1 MNENNMVRPL
11 EWEEFMS
18 IGEYTLDSHAKE
30 FLRMSNTFIDARNSG
45 NAEDHIDS
53 ILNKLNVIDELWFGS
68 EAGSTAVF
76 DMLSDILANEPEGYS
91 AALKSGLKSGFSFPK
106 ARCEALISYV
116 FSKAHQLSVTE
127 DFLRSF
133 LKLLLASST
142 FAN

>member
-53 ILNKLNVIDELWFGS
+53 ILNKLNE
-68 EAGSTAVF
+68 
-76 DMLSDILANEPEGYS
+76 YS
-91 AALKSGLKSGFSFPK
+91 QIK
-106 ARCEALISYV
+106 
-116 FSKAHQLSVTE
+116 
-127 DFLRSF
+127 
-133 LKLLLASST
+133 
-142 FAN
+142 